1 MSTVRDYTLELCWL
15 LLLVLLL
22 TLTPARAATA
32 EGRNFEDEAAD
43 CSDDGGWCMEMEM

>member
-22 TLTPARAATA
+22 TLTPARSATA
-32 EGRNFEDEAAD
+32 EGRDFEDEAGD
-43 CSDDGGWCMEMEM
+43 CAGESGWCLDMEI